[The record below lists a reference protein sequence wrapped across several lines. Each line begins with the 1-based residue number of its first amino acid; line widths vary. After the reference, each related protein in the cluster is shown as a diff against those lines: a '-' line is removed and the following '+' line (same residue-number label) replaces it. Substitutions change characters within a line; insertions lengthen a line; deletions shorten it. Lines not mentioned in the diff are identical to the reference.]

1 MGRNKVPPLPRTAQ
15 RRRQQLDAGKA
26 GQHPGADAEGFQLF
40 HHGRRA
46 GVKAGV
52 AAVDQHG
59 VLCAGSL
66 QQLCHLVGAVG
77 GGAVLGAAG
86 RQNCQQTPC
95 SQDEVGLSQCGQ
107 ALKGQVLRLAGAH
120 ADECHVH
127 LIISLQRFSTSEA
140 VSPCSGGRR
149 MTTSCAPAAEAAAA
163 FSSKPPA
170 APPSFV
176 TSQRIWNCS
185 IMA

>member
-1 MGRNKVPPLPRTAQ
+1 MGRDEVPVLPRTAQ
-15 RRRQQLDAGKA
+15 RRRKELDAGKA
-26 GQHPGADAEGFQLF
+26 RQHPGTDAESRKLIQQRGC
-40 HHGRRA
+40 A

-59 VLCAGSL
+59 VLCAGGVQKL
-66 QQLCHLVGAVG
+66 RHLVGAVG
-77 GGAVLGAAG
+77 SGAVGGAAG
-86 RQNCQQTPC
+86 GQSRQQTPRTK
-95 SQDEVGLSQCGQ
+95 DEVGLPQRGQTLEGQ
-107 ALKGQVLRLAGAH
+107 ALGLAGTH

-127 LIISLQRFSTSEA
+127 LIISLQRFSTSSA

-149 MTTSCAPAAEAAAA
+149 MTTSCAPAAAAAAA
-163 FSSKPPA
+163 FSSNPPA

-185 IMA
+185 IIA

>member
-15 RRRQQLDAGKA
+15 RRRQQLDTGKA
-26 GQHPGADAEGFQLF
+26 GQHPGADAEGLQLF

-95 SQDEVGLSQCGQ
+95 AQDEVGLPQCGQ